1 MKIFLIFF
9 FFFISVGLS
18 SPMRGSLLHGNSPND
33 SQLGGFGGQNSVGGF
48 GGQNSVGGFGGQS
61 SVGGFGGGRAQVRNP
76 NEVARFYNY
85 GPITSGNNTI
95 VS

>member
-9 FFFISVGLS
+9 FSFFFLLVGLS

-33 SQLGGFGGQNSVGGF
+33 SQLGGFGGQNSFGGF
-48 GGQNSVGGFGGQS
+48 GGQN